1 MYIWAFQ
8 LKKKKFIITD
18 IWFLLLLFFWF
29 AILLFQPDCL
39 DDLAYAIMY
48 ETTKLCYRVSE
59 ADVTR
64 ARNQVATNAF
74 ILCWYKRCM
83 CAYVCI
89 YIYILS
95 KLF

>member
-1 MYIWAFQ
+1 MHCHRYLIF
-8 LKKKKFIITD
+8 F
-18 IWFLLLLFFWF
+18 FFWF

-74 ILCWYKRCM
+74 ILCWYK
-83 CAYVCI
+83 I
-89 YIYILS
+89 YIYIYNQNCFS
-95 KLF
+95 EFK

>member
-1 MYIWAFQ
+1 MHCHRYLIF
-8 LKKKKFIITD
+8 F
-18 IWFLLLLFFWF
+18 FFWF

-74 ILCWYKRCM
+74 ILCWYK
-83 CAYVCI
+83 I
-89 YIYILS
+89 YIYIYIYNQNCFS
-95 KLF
+95 EFK